1 MLEVP
6 TVKNTEVEPL
16 LQDSDIPYLGILTF
30 DDELWLIDRRVV
42 NSDTNLISR
51 GRMAFIY
58 KAEELE
64 GILAQL
70 SDEKVEN
77 PNRRR
82 LVLKIRDC
90 LISKGRVCRLMS

>member
-51 GRMAFIY
+51 GRMAFI
-58 KAEELE
+58 
-64 GILAQL
+64 
-70 SDEKVEN
+70 
-77 PNRRR
+77 
-82 LVLKIRDC
+82 
-90 LISKGRVCRLMS
+90 